1 MKVELDKENCKP
13 EPVII
18 FENGWYFIA
27 KNIGT
32 ESEPVYEIDKEI
44 EYNGFGELKDL
55 MMYYYE
61 KISPAV

>member
-1 MKVELDKENCKP
+1 MNIELDKEDSKIKP
-13 EPVII
+13 VVI

-32 ESEPVYEIDKEI
+32 ESEPIYEIDKTI

-55 MMYYYE
+55 MLYYYE